1 MAGDRGKFCGG
12 QPAEY
17 FTRFIGREY
26 LGTMGLDVVC
36 KSSGEHIAGEISFQ
50 LAFANEKDDWMKT
63 GLREIEKLFKRLRV
77 SEILVKGV
85 LERIFLAVN
94 GLGPLGGSL
103 APKYP
108 AVHVFGLNNKYSEN

>member
-1 MAGDRGKFCGG
+1 
-12 QPAEY
+12 
-17 FTRFIGREY
+17 
-26 LGTMGLDVVC
+26 MGLDVVC
-36 KSSGEHIAGEISFQ
+36 KPSREHIAGEISFQ

-108 AVHVFGLNNKYSEN
+108 AIHVFRLNDKYSEN